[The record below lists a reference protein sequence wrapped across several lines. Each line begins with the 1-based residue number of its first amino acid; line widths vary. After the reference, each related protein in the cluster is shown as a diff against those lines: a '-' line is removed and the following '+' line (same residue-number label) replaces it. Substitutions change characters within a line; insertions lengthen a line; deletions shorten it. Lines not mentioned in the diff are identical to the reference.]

1 MIKETRFIFFLDI
14 EDSMMMLKALTDPR
28 CLLEM
33 SGSEAEV
40 EIQFCP
46 DCHVLKLFAKVS
58 CF

>member
-1 MIKETRFIFFLDI
+1 
-14 EDSMMMLKALTDPR
+14 MMMLKALTDPR
-28 CLLEM
+28 CLLEE